1 MLPAARTHPGS
12 VASSLSFEAAS
23 ARCAWSVELRSSS
36 ATGATRLGRAPSSAP
51 SCAIAPRG
59 SGAQHSTPFGLSVI
73 IVQPGPLVTPE
84 ETEMRVTRVRARGA
98 MGRGGHSDDEG
109 TPYDQRLEE
118 VEFMRSACVAAQ
130 RGDVDKLR
138 AMLHRRP
145 DVCTND
151 GVGGDSGYT
160 PLHYAAREGH
170 AECVRALLASG
181 ANANARTR
189 AGAATPLH
197 RAAFTGSGAC
207 VQLLLKGGADPCAR
221 DADGESA
228 LHKASANGHADVVR
242 ALLRAGEERGIAGE
256 RDRKGMTP
264 VERAADE
271 ATRAAFGD

>member
-1 MLPAARTHPGS
+1 M
-12 VASSLSFEAAS
+12 
-23 ARCAWSVELRSSS
+23 
-36 ATGATRLGRAPSSAP
+36 
-51 SCAIAPRG
+51 RG
-59 SGAQHSTPFGLSVI
+59 
-73 IVQPGPLVTPE
+73 
-84 ETEMRVTRVRARGA
+84 TRVIRARGA

-189 AGAATPLH
+189 AGGATPLH
-197 RAAFTGSGAC
+197 RAAFTGAGAC
-207 VQLLLKGGADPCAR
+207 VRLLLEGGADPCAR

-242 ALLRAGEERGIAGE
+242 ALLRAGGTRGIAGE

>member
-1 MLPAARTHPGS
+1 
-12 VASSLSFEAAS
+12 
-23 ARCAWSVELRSSS
+23 
-36 ATGATRLGRAPSSAP
+36 
-51 SCAIAPRG
+51 
-59 SGAQHSTPFGLSVI
+59 
-73 IVQPGPLVTPE
+73 
-84 ETEMRVTRVRARGA
+84 

-118 VEFMRSACVAAQ
+118 VEFIRSAVVAAQ

-170 AECVRALLASG
+170 AECVRALLALG

-189 AGAATPLH
+189 AGGATPLH
-197 RAAFTGSGAC
+197 RAAFTGAGAC
-207 VQLLLKGGADPCAR
+207 VRLLLEGGADPCAR

-228 LHKASANGHADVVR
+228 LHKASARGAVAGVEI
-242 ALLRAGEERGIAGE
+242 LLRAAPHVARLVDRRGARPE
-256 RDRKGMTP
+256 DRAPTEDARAP
-264 VERAADE
+264 FRAAAAAAAKAKAEE
-271 ATRAAFGD
+271 AGRRLRGDGTARLARAE

>member
-1 MLPAARTHPGS
+1 MLPAARTYPGS

-23 ARCAWSVELRSSS
+23 ARCALSVESRSSS

-51 SCAIAPRG
+51 SCAMGLGRI
-59 SGAQHSTPFGLSVI
+59 STSPAVRHRSV
-73 IVQPGPLVTPE
+73 VVTPE
-84 ETEMRVTRVRARGA
+84 KKTEMRGTRVRARGA

-189 AGAATPLH
+189 AGGATPLH
-197 RAAFTGSGAC
+197 RAAFTGAGAC
-207 VQLLLKGGADPCAR
+207 VRLLLEGGADPCAR

-242 ALLRAGEERGIAGE
+242 ALLRAGGTRGIAGE